1 MFLITCGVLVAF
13 IDHAGV
19 YILKLC
25 PWCSLDLQDKLKQ
38 LPVLTLLAGQVF
50 YYSSL
55 GQQFGAV
62 TAWEM
67 FGVGFVVPILIP
79 SLLYMAFQKRKTAVA
94 DGSLLMPLC
103 EDNVPTPTN
112 RKQTS
117 IGNLTGL
124 NFAMESATAV
134 WDPNSTA
141 FPSSQA
147 QSQVALTYL
156 PFALAHTF
164 TDVGILIFMAM
175 KMRIPTSVNVWAR
188 AKGKYVRATW
198 DWACELGNAVEFGS
212 QTAVALSMAKFSPVR
227 FPIDVCFLFV
237 GVGTLSSHNGINRDP
252 SATAALRF

>member
-1 MFLITCGVLVAF
+1 MG
-13 IDHAGV
+13 
-19 YILKLC
+19 
-25 PWCSLDLQDKLKQ
+25 SLDLQDKLKL

-79 SLLYMAFQKRKTAVA
+79 SLLYTAFQKCKAAVA

-134 WDPNSTA
+134 WDPT
-141 FPSSQA
+141 SQA
-147 QSQVALTYL
+147 QFQVAYTYL
-156 PFALAHTF
+156 PFVLAHIF
-164 TDVGILIFMAM
+164 TDVGILIFVAIFWSTMDQD
-175 KMRIPTSVNVWAR
+175 SR
-188 AKGKYVRATW
+188 AILLRFYG
-198 DWACELGNAVEFGS
+198 
-212 QTAVALSMAKFSPVR
+212 LS
-227 FPIDVCFLFV
+227 
-237 GVGTLSSHNGINRDP
+237 
-252 SATAALRF
+252 AALDQ

>member
-1 MFLITCGVLVAF
+1 MLLITCGVVVAF

-19 YILKLC
+19 YILNLC
-25 PWCSLDLQDKLKQ
+25 PWCSLDLQEKLKQ
-38 LPVLTLLAGQVF
+38 PPLLALLAGQVF

-67 FGVGFVVPILIP
+67 FGVVFVVPI
-79 SLLYMAFQKRKTAVA
+79 
-94 DGSLLMPLC
+94 LMPLC

-134 WDPNSTA
+134 WDPNSTV

-164 TDVGILIFMAM
+164 TDVGVLIFMAIFWSM
-175 KMRIPTSVNVWAR
+175 MDQDSR
-188 AKGKYVRATW
+188 AI
-198 DWACELGNAVEFGS
+198 L
-212 QTAVALSMAKFSPVR
+212 
-227 FPIDVCFLFV
+227 
-237 GVGTLSSHNGINRDP
+237 
-252 SATAALRF
+252 LRFYGLSDALAQ

>member
-1 MFLITCGVLVAF
+1 MGKMFLITCGVLVAF

-25 PWCSLDLQDKLKQ
+25 PWCSLDLQDKLKL

-79 SLLYMAFQKRKTAVA
+79 
-94 DGSLLMPLC
+94 LC

-124 NFAMESATAV
+124 NFAME
-134 WDPNSTA
+134 
-141 FPSSQA
+141 
-147 QSQVALTYL
+147 
-156 PFALAHTF
+156 
-164 TDVGILIFMAM
+164 
-175 KMRIPTSVNVWAR
+175 
-188 AKGKYVRATW
+188 
-198 DWACELGNAVEFGS
+198 
-212 QTAVALSMAKFSPVR
+212 
-227 FPIDVCFLFV
+227 
-237 GVGTLSSHNGINRDP
+237 
-252 SATAALRF
+252 

>member
-1 MFLITCGVLVAF
+1 MCVITCAVLGAF

-79 SLLYMAFQKRKTAVA
+79 SLLYTAFQKRKAAVA

-103 EDNVPTPTN
+103 EDNVPTPA
-112 RKQTS
+112 KQAS

-124 NFAMESATAV
+124 NFAMESATAI

-147 QSQVALTYL
+147 QFQVAYTYL
-156 PFALAHTF
+156 PFVLAHTF
-164 TDVGILIFMAM
+164 TDVGTLIFVV
-175 KMRIPTSVNVWAR
+175 IFW
-188 AKGKYVRATW
+188 
-198 DWACELGNAVEFGS
+198 
-212 QTAVALSMAKFSPVR
+212 SMMDQDSR
-227 FPIDVCFLFV
+227 TIL
-237 GVGTLSSHNGINRDP
+237 
-252 SATAALRF
+252 LRFYGLSDALAQ